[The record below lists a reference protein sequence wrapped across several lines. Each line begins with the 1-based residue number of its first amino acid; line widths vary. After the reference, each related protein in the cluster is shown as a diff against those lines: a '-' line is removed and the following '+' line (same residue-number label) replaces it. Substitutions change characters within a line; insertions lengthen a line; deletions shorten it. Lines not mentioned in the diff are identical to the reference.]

1 MLFGRRKPGFV
12 TEEENPE
19 LVSEYNEDRMIA
31 KQQAEAEEKPD
42 LMEYLESL
50 PEVEDPYAEAMAA
63 AAAMPQ
69 PEKKEKT
76 KAELL
81 ADFIRERSAGA
92 MLTAYAALAAEEEA
106 LEALLQEMRET
117 ESCAD
122 IVSIKGDKDV
132 YYYSNANMSDNY
144 ARIAMLVEEKN
155 LPKTIAEMVR
165 FSCKTYPSPTPLDY
179 LRCIRI
185 SIRCRRSNVRL
196 SSLKSMRNM
205 RIWQRLLPEITLLT
219 CIPKTYCL
227 KNMPRHLRKVL
238 NMVNMA
244 IAASFKI

>member
-12 TEEENPE
+12 KEEENPE

-69 PEKKEKT
+69 PEMKEKT

-106 LEALLQEMRET
+106 LETLLQEMRET

-122 IVSIKGDKDV
+122 MYPLKVIK
-132 YYYSNANMSDNY
+132 M
-144 ARIAMLVEEKN
+144 
-155 LPKTIAEMVR
+155 
-165 FSCKTYPSPTPLDY
+165 
-179 LRCIRI
+179 CII
-185 SIRCRRSNVRL
+185 
-196 SSLKSMRNM
+196 
-205 RIWQRLLPEITLLT
+205 
-219 CIPKTYCL
+219 IP
-227 KNMPRHLRKVL
+227 MP
-238 NMVNMA
+238 
-244 IAASFKI
+244 I

>member
-12 TEEENPE
+12 KEEENPE

-31 KQQAEAEEKPD
+31 KQQAEAEEKPY

-69 PEKKEKT
+69 PEMKEKT

-106 LEALLQEMRET
+106 LETLLQEMRET

-179 LRCIRI
+179 FTLHPYFYTMPQIKRAVEQFEKHEEYADMATVVTGNNITYLYSKDI
-185 SIRCRRSNVRL
+185 MSEKYAKALAEGAEYGEYGYRR
-196 SSLKSMRNM
+196 
-205 RIWQRLLPEITLLT
+205 
-219 CIPKTYCL
+219 
-227 KNMPRHLRKVL
+227 
-238 NMVNMA
+238 
-244 IAASFKI
+244 